1 MNFLKTNKKILLISD
16 EKYSELQNGGAESNN
31 NELIKVLN
39 REHKCEFIT
48 TFEFN
53 IKFKEFTEI
62 DLFILSNF
70 YFISEEAKQFLY
82 PKKYIITEHDY
93 KFLQTRNPCYYE
105 NFLAPKS
112 DIIHFELYKNA
123 KFVLTQS
130 GLQKSIFDK
139 NLELSNIVNFSG
151 NLWSEKTMDL
161 IEALSRTPKNGKAAI
176 LGEDHYGIKGR
187 DVSIDFCKKVHLKY
201 ELLPKTDHHTFLKN
215 LSRYSTYVF
224 FPRSPETLSRV
235 CIEARL
241 MGLSVVTTDYTA
253 VVHESFFDYESNKMI
268 EYIKSKPVEIFNLIK
283 SAL

>member
-1 MNFLKTNKKILLISD
+1 MSKKILLISD
-16 EKYSELQNGGAESNN
+16 EQYSELQNGGAESNN
-31 NELIKVLN
+31 HELIKILN
-39 REHKCEFIT
+39 KEHKCEFIT

-53 IKFKEFTEI
+53 IRFKEFAEI

-82 PKKYIITEHDY
+82 SKKYIITEHDY

-112 DIIHFELYKNA
+112 DIMHFELYKNA
-123 KFVLTQS
+123 KFILTQS

-139 NLELSNIVNFSG
+139 NLELSNIINFSG

-187 DVSIDFCKKVHLKY
+187 DVSIQFCKKVHLKY
-201 ELLPKTDHHTFLKN
+201 ELLPKVNHNTFLKN
-215 LSRYSTYVF
+215 LSKYSTYVF
-224 FPRSPETLSRV
+224 FPRSPETLSRI
-235 CIEARL
+235 CIESRL
-241 MGLSVVTTDYTA
+241 MGLSVITTDYTA
-253 VVHESFFDYESNKMI
+253 AVHEEFFNFEANKMT
-268 EYIKSKPVEIFNLIK
+268 EYIKNKRTEIFNLINRT
-283 SAL
+283 L